1 MLAEILGGETATVN
15 SSHHQAVKRLG
26 RGLLPVAWAED
37 GVVEALERRRGD
49 GGWLV
54 LVQWHPERMP
64 GTEVRAK
71 LFRALVNA
79 SQAECSP

>member
-1 MLAEILGGETATVN
+1 VN

-64 GTEVRAK
+64 GTEVRAR
-71 LFRALVNA
+71 LFRVFVE
-79 SQAECSP
+79 SCRTQAQGCP